1 MFIVPPA
8 TPTYTVLVPD
18 TWYQLVVTLGPKL
31 LVPVNVAA
39 EAAQV
44 MFITVGVTI
53 TVGEVKS

>member
-1 MFIVPPA
+1 MFTVPPA

-39 EAAQV
+39 DVAHV
-44 MFITVGVTI
+44 ILITVGVTA